1 MAISPDFS
9 RQAALITSNREDYSE
24 IYHELAFPDATAVSN
39 ATHLRQQLLSDI
51 ASGGHTCNGG
61 TKIYSGELSP
71 GCKLCSEGSWS
82 CLFINGRCNRSCFY
96 CPTSQDDIGLPTT
109 NNVTFRSPADY
120 VAYLEQFQFRGMSL
134 SGGEPTLTPGRCLA
148 FLSAAKRKLGSSLHS
163 WLYTN
168 GSLIN
173 EELLLKLRDA
183 GLDEI
188 RFDIG
193 ALDYALDK
201 ATLAVGIIPTV
212 TVEIPAIPEKIEL
225 LKERLRQMADAGI
238 KHLNLHQLRLTN
250 YNYKRLKGHPYTYL
264 HGEKVTV
271 LESELTALELI
282 RHGLNNK
289 IELPVNY
296 CSFVYKHRYQRAAA
310 RGRGTDLFQQRWE
323 TRTAAGYIRNLQL
336 QGSAEHIK
344 KQAGILQQADA
355 TQTSWQISRSG
366 EQLLFAPELSAL
378 IACDTCQLQ
387 VTYSETPVRDS
398 LSYRY
403 PFKDI
408 RLPSGRKICAEKI
421 PAKGKLLEPPEAR
434 TYLNWLA
441 ASQAPA
447 LVMHNETLAELAVF
461 EQLPQGLQ
469 NYF

>member
-1 MAISPDFS
+1 MAVSPDFS
-9 RQAALITSNREDYSE
+9 RHAALITSNREDYSE
-24 IYHELAFPDATAVSN
+24 IYHELSFPDTEAVSK
-39 ATHLRQQLLSDI
+39 ASKLRQKLLKDI
-51 ASGGHTCNGG
+51 AVNGHSCNGG
-61 TKIYSGELSP
+61 TKVYSGELSP

-96 CPTSQDDIGLPTT
+96 CPTSQDEIGLPTT

-120 VAYLEQFQFRGMSL
+120 VAYLEQFNFRGMSL

-148 FLSAAKRKLGSSLHS
+148 FMTAAKRKLGTALHS

-193 ALDYALDK
+193 AHDYSLEK

-212 TVEIPAIPEKIEL
+212 TVEIPAIPEKFEV
-225 LKERLRQMADAGI
+225 LKERLAQMAESGI

-250 YNYKRLKGHPYTYL
+250 YNYNRLKGRPYTYL

-282 RHGLNNK
+282 RYGLENK
-289 IELPVNY
+289 IALPINY

-310 RGRGTDLFQQRWE
+310 RGRGTELFQQGWE
-323 TRTAAGYIRNLQL
+323 ARTAAGYIRNLL
-336 QGSAEHIK
+336 LRGSAEHLQIQAERL
-344 KQAGILQQADA
+344 KQADLDKTLWQLSRNGTQLQFAA
-355 TQTSWQISRSG
+355 NLSGFISCGDS
-366 EQLLFAPELSAL
+366 E
-378 IACDTCQLQ
+378 LQ
-387 VTYSETPVRDS
+387 VTYSETPVKEHM
-398 LSYRY
+398 SYRF
-403 PFKDI
+403 PFRDI
-408 RLPSGRKICAEKI
+408 KLPSGRKICAERI
-421 PAKGKLLEPPEAR
+421 PAKGVILESTAAMDF
-434 TYLNWLA
+434 LNWLNLPGDHTNLHQKTA
-441 ASQAPA
+441 LTSLAGFELLAP
-447 LVMHNETLAELAVF
+447 
-461 EQLPQGLQ
+461 GLQ
-469 NYF
+469 EYF